1 MVDQHVIGSVEA
13 VVEGAGMDATGTYLF
28 VLEPDDDGW
37 AIVTDMWHQHI
48 AQ

>member
-37 AIVTDMWHQHI
+37 EIVTDMWHQHI